1 MLRNIALE
9 MYVLR
14 DKIAKK
20 LDMLVGL
27 YTIKI
32 KELLEIQKKTPN
44 YDPIVLQ
51 SPENLRVAEGLK
63 LVLNLLFEME
73 GEEVFFIIFIKNLY
87 FL

>member
-1 MLRNIALE
+1 

-73 GEEVFFIIFIKNLY
+73 GEEVFFLIFIKNLY
-87 FL
+87 FFIASYSIN